1 MDKQKL
7 IRKFDKQSAM
17 YEESTRK
24 RMMGKWRKKL
34 LQGVQGDVLEI
45 AVGAGANF
53 PYYEMDKVRLTAVD
67 FSPMMLQRAR
77 RIANELHMQVHFIE
91 SDIEALDFQEHSF
104 DCVVSTLSLC
114 GYDDPE
120 QVLRNISRWC
130 KPGGRVYLLEHGL
143 GKNPVLKSAQRLLNP
158 VARKMSGCHWNRNIE
173 QLVTSSGLRIERME
187 RYWNGMIH
195 LIWARPELQG

>member
-1 MDKQKL
+1 MNKQKL
-7 IRKFDKQSAM
+7 IKKFDKQSAI
-17 YEESTRK
+17 YEENTRK
-24 RMMGKWRKKL
+24 RMMGAWRKRL
-34 LQGVQGDVLEI
+34 LEGIQGDVLEI

-53 PYYEMDKVRLTAVD
+53 PYYDMDRVRLSAAD

-77 RIANELHMQVHFIE
+77 RIADELNLQVTLIE
-91 SDIEALDFQEHSF
+91 SDIETLDFPAHSF

-130 KPGGRVYLLEHGL
+130 KPDGHVYLLEHGL
-143 GKNPVLKSAQRLLNP
+143 GRNPFLKSAQRLLNP
-158 VARKMSGCHWNRNIE
+158 VAHKISGCNWNRDIE
-173 QLVTSSGLRIERME
+173 QIVRNSGLQIEHME

-195 LIWARPELQG
+195 LIWARSV